1 MFLFRCICGNFLV
14 KISYSLML
22 NVKPS
27 KGEVLVCLVLKKFCY
42 ISTENHDTFL
52 ISQISPTC
60 IHIMNALIK
69 YKAIK
74 IIPDTENY
82 T

>member
-1 MFLFRCICGNFLV
+1 M